1 VNYIEMVNQFW
12 QADMEHNIP
21 SNSTRLYF
29 GLLNMSNRLGWK
41 NPFGATN
48 QQLAALVNCDEKTL
62 IRCRKVLVKTGL
74 ISVKRGCKNTPNSIT
89 LNAIHWN
96 ISSTNAS
103 INASINASEN
113 ASHHKTETKT
123 KSNITSGQVDQIY
136 DAYPLKVGRKACTP
150 AITRAI
156 QELGFDKLLKTT
168 QEYAKVRGSKKE
180 YTPHPKTWFGQGR
193 YNDDPESWADRVSE
207 SSTTSFDARKQLELV
222 ETELKQIKERHA
234 FPEPGGGYSWHGVS
248 PHLIDQYK
256 RLVARRKELKPI
268 AMGL

>member
-1 VNYIEMVNQFW
+1 
-12 QADMEHNIP
+12 MEHNFP
-21 SNSTRLYF
+21 CNSTRLYF
-29 GLLNMSNRLGWK
+29 GLLNLSNKLGWK

-48 QQLAALVNCDEKTL
+48 KQLSALVQCDEKTL
-62 IRCRKVLVKTGL
+62 IKCRSKLVETGL
-74 ISVKRGCKNTPNSIT
+74 ISVKRGYKNNPNSIT

-96 ISSTNAS
+96 ISSESSS
-103 INASINASEN
+103 ISSSISSSVSSSESS
-113 ASHHKTETKT
+113 SHHKTETKT

-168 QEYAKVRGSKKE
+168 QAYAQVRGSKKE

-248 PHLIDQYK
+248 PHIIKQYK
-256 RLVARRKELKPI
+256 RLQGRRKELKPI